1 VQGSRPLKPTVG
13 RTSNKETW
21 RLASIAGLI
30 YLLIAALLLARGLL
44 GHPGYYIGQ
53 DTDPP
58 VHMWFFNWWRF
69 ALSHGLNPFFTD
81 WVWAPLGVNLAW
93 TTFMP
98 LLSILSIPLQL
109 TLGEPA
115 TYNMMLTLML
125 PLAAFSAFLLCRRV
139 THAFWPSVV
148 GGYLFGF
155 SPYMLGQVLAH
166 PGLVSVFPIPLIA
179 LLTLKRL
186 DSEISARRFAI
197 LLAALLTILFLS
209 FPELFT
215 TVTMMSGFSLILALA
230 LFGEDLR
237 PRLIGLIT
245 PVIAAYA
252 IVAAVL
258 SPYLYFML
266 ARGYPHSPVFKTGN
280 YSADLLA
287 FLVPTE
293 TVVLGTARAAT
304 KITDTFQGD
313 LYENGAYLGLALILF
328 VEIFRRR
335 YWREPVGKFLTILF
349 IVPVIAA
356 LGPTL
361 HIAGQPGLPMPWA
374 LIGRLP
380 ILSIALPVRFMM
392 YAFLAIAVMLAM
404 WLAAPSSRP
413 LPKWI
418 AAAVIVAS
426 VAPNPRASF
435 WVSPL
440 DIPAFFS
447 DRTYAT
453 ELQPREIIL
462 PLPWGQRGNSMYW
475 QLQSDMYF
483 RMAGGYVG
491 QFVPFEFSRMPVAN
505 YFYGGIDLPEAGE
518 QLKAY
523 VARFGVEAVV
533 ADPRQANFPSF
544 KQTLDSLRVAE
555 IQEKGNVLIYKIPPD
570 SFAAYARLPAAR
582 VEARADAL
590 RFDAILE
597 AAGKYLAGGHDLSKI
612 SALELKRLDLL
623 PPDWQVNPPPGY
635 TDWQIG
641 PATGGGVGII
651 TVGSY
656 EGVRPLLERYRQI
669 ASELDYPAPTRWA
682 PDSPPR
688 TDFVAPMLVTFEPA
702 RLAAAA
708 QQLHDSPPPERTTP
722 FLAGVLAGLGSN
734 P

>member
-1 VQGSRPLKPTVG
+1 MG
-13 RTSNKETW
+13 RTSNKVTW
-21 RLASIAGLI
+21 RLASIAALI
-30 YLLIAALLLARGLL
+30 YLLIAALLLARGLF

-69 ALSHGLNPFFTD
+69 AIAHGLNPFFTD

-109 TLGEPA
+109 TVGEPA
-115 TYNMMLTLML
+115 TYNMMLTPML

-139 THAFWPSVV
+139 THAFWPSVL

-166 PGLVSVFPIPLIA
+166 PGLVSVFPIPLVA
-179 LLTLKRL
+179 LLTLRRL
-186 DSEISARRFAI
+186 DTEISSRRFAI
-197 LLAALLTILFLS
+197 LLAALLAVLFLC
-209 FPELFT
+209 FPELFAT
-215 TVTMMSGFSLILALA
+215 ATIVSGFCLMLALA
-230 LFGEDLR
+230 LFDKELR
-237 PRLIGLIT
+237 ARLLGLIPPT
-245 PVIAAYA
+245 IAAYA
-252 IVAAVL
+252 IAAAVL

-266 ARGYPHSPVFKTGN
+266 ARGYPHSPVWKTGN

-293 TVVLGTARAAT
+293 TVMLGTARAAT
-304 KITDTFQGD
+304 KITHAFQGD
-313 LYENGAYLGLALILF
+313 LYENGAYLGLALVLF

-349 IVPVIAA
+349 LVLVIASI
-356 LGPTL
+356 GPTL
-361 HIAGQPGLPMPWA
+361 HIAGQPGFPMPWA
-374 LIGRLP
+374 LIGGLP

-404 WLAAPSSRP
+404 WLAAPSARP

-418 AAAVIVAS
+418 AAAVILAS

-440 DIPAFFS
+440 DIPAFFT
-447 DRTYAT
+447 DRTYTT

-483 RMAGGYVG
+483 RMAGGYIG

-523 VARFGVEAVV
+523 IAHFGVEAIV
-533 ADPRQANFPSF
+533 ADPKQVEFESF
-544 KQTLDSLRVAE
+544 KQTLDSLGVGAE
-555 IQEKGNVLIYKIPPD
+555 EKSAVWIYRIPPD
-570 SFAAYARLPAAR
+570 FFAAYAKLPAAQI
-582 VEARADAL
+582 EARADAL

-597 AAGKYLAGGHDLSKI
+597 AAGKYLAGGHDLSKL
-612 SALELKRLDLL
+612 SALELKRLNLL
-623 PPDWQVNPPPGY
+623 PPDWLVDPAPGAY

-641 PATGGGVGII
+641 PTAGEVGII
-651 TVGSY
+651 TVGTY
-656 EGVRPLLERYRQI
+656 EGLKPLLERYREI

-682 PDSPPR
+682 PDSPPQ
-688 TDFVAPMLVTFEPA
+688 TDFVAPMLVTFDPA

-708 QQLHDSPPPERTTP
+708 QELHESPPLERTTP

-734 P
+734 ANSSRQNPGRP